1 MDYPKLRNVEV
12 FPVQMEGR
20 KLICFRD
27 PQRIAEKPVFLPH
40 HALFFVS
47 LFDGKHSIRDIQ
59 FAYMRKFGDL
69 VYSDQ
74 ITQIADS
81 LDGHYFLE
89 SDRFRAYRAKLI
101 NDFLESSVRK
111 PILTG
116 DGYESD
122 PERLQAQV
130 ESFFTQEGGPG
141 EKPQPQASPKGLKG
155 FVAPHI
161 DFLRGGPCYGWVCK
175 EVAENSSEDI
185 FILLGTSHMPTQ
197 KYFVLTR
204 KSFETPFGI
213 LPTDQN
219 TVTRLEEKLGSDFF
233 VDEFVHRNEH
243 SLELQALYLHCLFA
257 NKRDIRIV
265 PILCGSF
272 HEIIAKNARP
282 EEVEGLNV
290 FIETLRTM
298 IREDERR
305 ICLVAGADLA
315 HVGPQFGHSFRVSPL
330 VMDEIKAKDLSMLD
344 LVVKGDAQGFFDY
357 IMRENDQRN
366 ICGLPPIY
374 TLLRLLDNAEG
385 KLLNYSQW
393 RDPSGNGAVTF
404 ASLAFY

>member
-12 FPVQMEGR
+12 FPAQMEG
-20 KLICFRD
+20 KKMICFRD
-27 PQRIAEKPVFLPH
+27 PQRIAEKTVFLPH
-40 HALFFVS
+40 QALFFVS
-47 LFDGKHSIRDIQ
+47 LFDGNHSIRDIQ
-59 FAYMRKFGDL
+59 VEYMRKFGDL
-69 VYSDQ
+69 IYSEK
-74 ITQIADS
+74 IAEIADN
-81 LDGHYFLE
+81 LDTHYLLE
-89 SDRFRAYRAKLI
+89 SDRFKEYQEKLI
-101 NDFLESSVRK
+101 HDFLQSSVRK

-122 PERLQAQV
+122 PERLRAQI

-141 EKPQPQASPKGLKG
+141 ERPQPQTSPKGLKG

-161 DFLRGGPCYGWVCK
+161 DFMRGGPCYGWACK
-175 EVAENSSEDI
+175 EVAENSNEDI
-185 FILLGTSHMPTQ
+185 FILLGTSHMPTR

-213 LPTDQN
+213 LSTDQSI
-219 TVTRLEEKLGSDFF
+219 VDKLEKELGRDFF
-233 VDEFVHRNEH
+233 ADEFVHRNEH

-257 NKRDIRIV
+257 NRRNIRIV

-272 HEIIAKNARP
+272 HEIIAKNALP
-282 EEVEGLNV
+282 QEIEELNV

-298 IREDERR
+298 IMEDERR

-344 LVVKGDAQGFFDY
+344 HVVKGDAEGFFEY
-357 IMRENDQRN
+357 IRRENDQRN

-374 TLLRLLDNAEG
+374 TLLRLLDNVEG

-393 RDPSGNGAVTF
+393 RDPDGNGAVTF